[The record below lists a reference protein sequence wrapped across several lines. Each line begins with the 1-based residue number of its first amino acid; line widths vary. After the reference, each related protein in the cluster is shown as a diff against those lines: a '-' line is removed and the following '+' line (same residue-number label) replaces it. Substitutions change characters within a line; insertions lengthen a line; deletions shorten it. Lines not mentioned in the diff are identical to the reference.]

1 MVQRILYLHGADAAG
16 GGSDPLLEAIR
27 QRWPEL
33 EIRTPH
39 MPPIDTEDA
48 PDLWQHEIARAI
60 RELPD
65 DPWVLIAHSLGAS
78 EALRLLCRHV
88 PRNLRSMIAVA
99 APCWERTP
107 TGSIPIIEPSV
118 NGSAS
123 ASGSTSAA
131 RLPSWIGSE
140 WALPAHAD
148 RLLADLELVIV
159 HAEDDDVVPVEH
171 GRRLADLLPWARLQ
185 TPATGGHAPVAWVA
199 RAA

>member
-1 MVQRILYLHGADAAG
+1 MVQRILYLHGAAAAG
-16 GGSDPLLEAIR
+16 GGPDPLLEAIR
-27 QRWPEL
+27 RRWPEL
-33 EIRTPH
+33 EIRTPR
-39 MPPIDTEDA
+39 MPPPDAEDA
-48 PDLWQHEIARAI
+48 PDLWQHEIARAM

-88 PRNLRSMIAVA
+88 PGNLRSMIAVA

-107 TGSIPIIEPSV
+107 TGSIPIIT
-118 NGSAS
+118 
-123 ASGSTSAA
+123 GSTVAPEPA
-131 RLPSWIGSE
+131 VVRMPGWIGSE

-159 HAEDDDVVPVEH
+159 HAQDDEVIPVEH

-185 TPATGGHAPVAWVA
+185 TPATGGHAPVEWVA